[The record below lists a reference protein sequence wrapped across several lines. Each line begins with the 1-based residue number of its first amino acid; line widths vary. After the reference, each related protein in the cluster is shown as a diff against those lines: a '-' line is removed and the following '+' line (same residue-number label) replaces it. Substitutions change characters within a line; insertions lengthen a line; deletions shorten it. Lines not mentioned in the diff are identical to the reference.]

1 MLSLIHSSIA
11 DLYFRTY
18 KSYPDFGINV
28 KKRILNQ
35 REKDLEYRLFYK
47 YMTSTDPR
55 NAVDVMIH
63 LGDVWSNEEGGITLR
78 KKLIEDDKIQGLIK
92 EGIEQEENVEKIGFC
107 VLVIAIASEEVA
119 REIVNRINIDTLLL
133 KIKQEEDLG
142 KIGFCV
148 GCIVDANK
156 EVGLKLV
163 DGVLLKIEKEEDTRK
178 IGLCARDIAWA
189 SEEVGLKLVDSV
201 APKIEKEEDI
211 GKNRWCVWLIRGG
224 SKKVAREIVT
234 RLNPKLREELREWL
248 KWAAF
253 LGCRASKRLGIKQ
266 LER

>member
-1 MLSLIHSSIA
+1 MYKRQEQLKIEENEINQLLELSEIIESEEIERNRMLSLIHSSIA

-156 EVGLKLV
+156 EVGLK
-163 DGVLLKIEKEEDTRK
+163 
-178 IGLCARDIAWA
+178 
-189 SEEVGLKLVDSV
+189 
-201 APKIEKEEDI
+201 
-211 GKNRWCVWLIRGG
+211 KNALY
-224 SKKVAREIVT
+224 
-234 RLNPKLREELREWL
+234 
-248 KWAAF
+248 
-253 LGCRASKRLGIKQ
+253 
-266 LER
+266 